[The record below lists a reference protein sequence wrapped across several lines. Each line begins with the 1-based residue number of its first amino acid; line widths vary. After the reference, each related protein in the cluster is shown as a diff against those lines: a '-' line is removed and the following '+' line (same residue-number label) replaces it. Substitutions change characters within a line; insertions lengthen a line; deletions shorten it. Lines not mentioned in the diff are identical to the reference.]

1 MVKKM
6 RGRKK
11 IKLPEDYIQRLY
23 QRGYSPS
30 MIAYILQR
38 DFDINVSR
46 WTIWR
51 RLRNFATKA
60 NEVRNEKAGV
70 KA

>member
-1 MVKKM
+1 M

-23 QRGYSPS
+23 QRSYSPS